1 MVSPSFTRQLVNWST
16 GQWTKTDIN
25 SVTSIQTVLEAFQ
38 VFLEDTTG
46 MTGELLE
53 CSGTR
58 LVFYPMPAPGN
69 GRVTQRAVTVW
80 EPLFRMMH
88 GDDSRLETA
97 IL

>member
-1 MVSPSFTRQLVNWST
+1 MH
-16 GQWTKTDIN
+16 
-25 SVTSIQTVLEAFQ
+25 TVLEAFH

-46 MTGELLE
+46 MTGQLLE
-53 CSGTR
+53 CSGDR

-80 EPLFRMMH
+80 EPLFRHLH

-97 IL
+97 LL